1 MSAMADLRHGP
12 ERISPMNCAPLQP
25 SSKILFSIISS
36 TLWLATML
44 ALPVQAQTVHVG
56 AGSYT
61 TALPAG
67 DAAPAGQ
74 IFNNVA
80 GPKSTHRFWA
90 AKNWYADNIVN
101 GSVTFGGG
109 GGGPFNMFPQ
119 PLGMQTTAN
128 GLLMGFD
135 AAINNGGTFFNQ
147 QFEGD
152 LTIRE

>member
-1 MSAMADLRHGP
+1 MCFPH
-12 ERISPMNCAPLQP
+12 APRRTL
-25 SSKILFSIISS
+25 SS
-36 TLWLATML
+36 TLCSIFWLVLLL
-44 ALPVQAQTVHVG
+44 ALPSQAQVVHVG

-67 DAAPAGQ
+67 RSAPSSQ

-101 GSVTFGGG
+101 GAVTFGGG

-119 PLGMQTTAN
+119 DRKSTRLN
-128 GLLMGFD
+128 SSH
-135 AAINNGGTFFNQ
+135 
-147 QFEGD
+147 
-152 LTIRE
+152 